1 MPWDIKE
8 IFRRY
13 CARDSLS
20 TKQRLKCLEED
31 VEDLRR
37 RLERLEKVADESV
50 KPLDVSS
57 VRPETRVRAW
67 HPEKGWIDAYFWE
80 NCCGA
85 AFVRAVD
92 DHTGLGFFWTNRI
105 AEAEDA

>member
-37 RLERLEKVADESV
+37 RLERLENAREDEKYDKLGDINVSDMVMV
-50 KPLDVSS
+50 K
-57 VRPETRVRAW
+57 
-67 HPEKGWIDAYFWE
+67 HPKKGWVKGCVME
-80 NCCGA
+80 KCCGA
-85 AFVRAVD
+85 AFVVVGDGECIWTVKVRRA
-92 DHTGLGFFWTNRI
+92 
-105 AEAEDA
+105 